1 MVPSPQA
8 QPGTPTMEAVA
19 GKRCYRLRVS
29 GTEQTARELGT
40 QGIAALNPTIQAG
53 PQAPTPTI
61 RAPLSQLPDTAGNPG
76 DHWQGESRC
85 VSCGNQDSLG
95 MYKILW
101 VARGYVAS

>member
-1 MVPSPQA
+1 
-8 QPGTPTMEAVA
+8 MEAVA

-61 RAPLSQLPDTAGNPG
+61 RAPLSQLPQQVTLEITGREKPG
-76 DHWQGESRC
+76 
-85 VSCGNQDSLG
+85 V
-95 MYKILW
+95 
-101 VARGYVAS
+101 